1 MPYAQAVKTELEHLI
16 LPIRFTLFLLCLA
29 ASLPALAQPPLK
41 TFTESRG
48 CKLLGSEAVVKRL
61 QEFAA
66 QGSVTWDGQCKNG
79 LIEGR
84 GVLREEGALVV
95 NGKTRNYAYFF
106 TGTAQRGLRQGIWK
120 RESFER
126 FVDSPKFYTSA
137 STLKFV
143 DGIAKGKPRA
153 LVIHTLGQLTPP
165 FKQYVI
171 AAQADAAPA
180 NAALVYTA
188 TDKPAKTAP
197 SKPVAD
203 PLAPTTQSVYSFF
216 PLVTASSQFE
226 QLGPGGLLTFVRP
239 GWQSAT
245 PPDYPEWLLIDFR
258 VNREIAMI
266 GLLAQDGHLDRAPK
280 IIRLESS
287 MDGKNWSTLNA
298 TEIPCTP
305 NSDGGWLSLGLL
317 EPARGRYLK
326 IVVLA
331 NCGDASHVAL
341 RGLRFK

>member
-1 MPYAQAVKTELEHLI
+1 M
-16 LPIRFTLFLLCLA
+16 
-29 ASLPALAQPPLK
+29 PALAQPQLK
-41 TFTESRG
+41 AFTESRG

-61 QEFAA
+61 QEFAG

-79 LIEGR
+79 LIEGK
-84 GVLREEGALVV
+84 GVLREEGALAVD
-95 NGKTRNYAYFF
+95 GKTKNYAYFF

-126 FVDSPKFYTSA
+126 FAGSPKFYTSA

-143 DGIAKGKPRA
+143 DGVAKTKPRA
-153 LVIHTLGQLTPP
+153 LAIHTLGQLTPS
-165 FKQYVI
+165 FKQYVV

-180 NAALVYTA
+180 NAALLFVA
-188 TDKPAKTAP
+188 AEKPAKAAP
-197 SKPVAD
+197 PKPVAD
-203 PLAPTTQSVYSFF
+203 PAAPTTQSVYSFF

-245 PPDYPEWLLIDFR
+245 PPDYPEWLLVDFR
-258 VNREIAMI
+258 SNREITTI
-266 GLLAQDGHLDRAPK
+266 GLLAQDDHLDRAPK
-280 IIRLESS
+280 IIRIESS
-287 MDGKNWSTLNA
+287 ADGKTWSAQNA
-298 TEIPCTP
+298 TDIPCAP
-305 NSDGGWLSLGLL
+305 NSDGGWLNLGLL
-317 EPARGRYLK
+317 DPARGRYLK

-331 NCGDASHVAL
+331 NCGDAGHVAL